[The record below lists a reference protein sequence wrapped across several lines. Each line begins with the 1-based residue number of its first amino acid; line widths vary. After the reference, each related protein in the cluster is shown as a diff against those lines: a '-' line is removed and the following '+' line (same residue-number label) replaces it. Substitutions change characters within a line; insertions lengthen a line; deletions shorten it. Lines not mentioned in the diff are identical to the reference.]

1 MPGGITITGGSGT
14 AETGAVTDG
23 CNINGAEGIRAAED
37 D

>member
-23 CNINGAEGIRAAED
+23 CNGAEGIRAAED